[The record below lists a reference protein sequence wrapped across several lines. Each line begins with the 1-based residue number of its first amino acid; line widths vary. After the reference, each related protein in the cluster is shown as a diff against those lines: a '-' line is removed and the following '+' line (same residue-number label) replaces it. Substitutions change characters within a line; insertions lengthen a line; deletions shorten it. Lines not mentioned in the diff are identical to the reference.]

1 MKIIDLQKNERGQ
14 IIATVVNCGKEL
26 RIFAG
31 SVADLPKAISKAL
44 KFVAPSDVLVDLELN
59 YGDFK

>member
-26 RIFAG
+26 RIFADKLDG
-31 SVADLPKAISKAL
+31 LPKAIVKAC
-44 KFVAPSDVLVDLELN
+44 KLE
-59 YGDFK
+59 DRSRS